1 MIGYTYLGKY
11 GHTTMITLTSEVLL
25 SLRSDPVCSDDE
37 RTGPVAGKHSRT
49 RIFSSPAG
57 IVATA
62 AVGVALAVGGTVG
75 AVQLV
80 SGPDQS
86 GQVALDL
93 TPTTAASSLTP
104 SSPAVTPSV
113 SASPSVTAS
122 PSATRSQQAASRG
135 KERTSS
141 PKPKPK
147 PTVKKSTA
155 AAKVLESGSCG
166 ASFYSDGQLTANGES
181 FNPNALTAAH
191 KTLPFNT
198 KVRVTNPANGKS
210 VTVRINDRGPFIDGR
225 CLDLSRAAFAS
236 IASVDVGALTVRY
249 EVLG

>member
-1 MIGYTYLGKY
+1 MIGYTYLGKC

-75 AVQLV
+75 AVQLT
-80 SGPDQS
+80 SGSDQS
-86 GQVALDL
+86 GQTALEL

-104 SSPAVTPSV
+104 SAPAVSPSV

-135 KERTSS
+135 KDRTAS
-141 PKPKPK
+141 PKPKP
-147 PTVKKSTA
+147 TAKKTTA

-225 CLDLSRAAFAS
+225 CLDLSRAAFAT

>member
-1 MIGYTYLGKY
+1 MIGYTYLCNY

-75 AVQLV
+75 AVQLA
-80 SGPDQS
+80 SGSDQP

-113 SASPSVTAS
+113 SASPSVAPS

-135 KERTSS
+135 KERTAS
-141 PKPKPK
+141 PKPK
-147 PTVKKSTA
+147 PTVKKTTA

-181 FNPNALTAAH
+181 FNPDALTAAH

-198 KVRVTNPANGKS
+198 KVRVINPANGKS